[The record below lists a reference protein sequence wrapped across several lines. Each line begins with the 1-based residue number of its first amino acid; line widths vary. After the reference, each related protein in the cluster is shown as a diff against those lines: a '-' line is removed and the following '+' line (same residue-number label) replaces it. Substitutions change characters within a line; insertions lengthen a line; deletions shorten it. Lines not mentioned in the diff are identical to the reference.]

1 MNLSRRNFMKIAGLS
16 AAAVAGA
23 ALFTGCSGQLML
35 PVRFSATVIGK
46 ETQKALD
53 TQQFSVVADLS
64 EDAQKNAINAFV
76 RSQLRQPMYEVD
88 FIERKTDTLDG
99 KETDY
104 LFVTLKTAN
113 GSSFLPAA
121 LGREIF
127 RVPFCF
133 DALQKTG
140 VSVQKQSCTP
150 VGFCYIMRR
159 NAKHP
164 RFYRK
169 DRSPCEFV
177 FIPSAARST

>member
-46 ETQKALD
+46 ETPKALD
-53 TQQFSVVADLS
+53 TKQFSVVADLS
-64 EDAQKNAINAFV
+64 LDAQKNAINAFV

-104 LFVTLKTAN
+104 LFVTLKN
-113 GSSFLPAA
+113 S
-121 LGREIF
+121 
-127 RVPFCF
+127 
-133 DALQKTG
+133 
-140 VSVQKQSCTP
+140 
-150 VGFCYIMRR
+150 
-159 NAKHP
+159 
-164 RFYRK
+164 
-169 DRSPCEFV
+169 
-177 FIPSAARST
+177 

>member
-88 FIERKTDTLDG
+88 FIERKTDTLNG

-104 LFVTLKTAN
+104 LFVTLKN
-113 GSSFLPAA
+113 S
-121 LGREIF
+121 
-127 RVPFCF
+127 
-133 DALQKTG
+133 
-140 VSVQKQSCTP
+140 
-150 VGFCYIMRR
+150 
-159 NAKHP
+159 
-164 RFYRK
+164 
-169 DRSPCEFV
+169 
-177 FIPSAARST
+177 